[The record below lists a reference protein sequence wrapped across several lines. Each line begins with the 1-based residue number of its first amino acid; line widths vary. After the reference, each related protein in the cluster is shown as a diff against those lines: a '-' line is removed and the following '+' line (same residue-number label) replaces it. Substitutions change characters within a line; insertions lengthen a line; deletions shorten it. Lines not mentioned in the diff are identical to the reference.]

1 LIKARNF
8 RRLVIDAS
16 IAGAAGTKDHPVS
29 RACRHFLEAVLKICH
44 HVVITREIAE
54 EWNRHQS
61 NFTMLWRASMKPR
74 RKVAR
79 PETVQN
85 DVLRAGICTSS
96 LTQEAQEAALKDMH
110 LIEAALSTDLVVIS
124 KDDEARAL
132 FRRISNEVGQLKPVV
147 WVNPV
152 REEERAI
159 EWLEGGAKNEQKR
172 RLAFEEPD

>member
-1 LIKARNF
+1 
-8 RRLVIDAS
+8 
-16 IAGAAGTKDHPVS
+16 
-29 RACRHFLEAVLKICH
+29 
-44 HVVITREIAE
+44 
-54 EWNRHQS
+54 
-61 NFTMLWRASMKPR
+61 MKPR